1 MQQFLVGADFRGC
14 CITQN
19 DISKRDVIIVNIKIH
34 VNMYLFV
41 QTKARF
47 LQNDSLEWL
56 AQRVIQKESC
66 HRFRNSGEVQVIRVM
81 QQTL

>member
-1 MQQFLVGADFRGC
+1 
-14 CITQN
+14 
-19 DISKRDVIIVNIKIH
+19 
-34 VNMYLFV
+34 MYLFV

-81 QQTL
+81 QQTLKSAPTN